1 MWNAVT
7 YGDISIS
14 LLYDIDHYSCSLIT
28 YVFRLFNML
37 IKGNSLIL
45 YCFSCQNGCVSS
57 ICAYVW
63 LFKILCVLFIYICCM
78 LYVCLCIKY
87 ICGYV
92 WLDDFKLLCA
102 FLCVL
107 YVVCMLC
114 HVCVVQCIV
123 EFKSSLELCVML
135 VVHAST
141 LNKTYLFIYLFTLES

>member
-1 MWNAVT
+1 MFV
-7 YGDISIS
+7 Y
-14 LLYDIDHYSCSLIT
+14 
-28 YVFRLFNML
+28 
-37 IKGNSLIL
+37 
-45 YCFSCQNGCVSS
+45 QVSS
-57 ICAYVW
+57 
-63 LFKILCVLFIYICCM
+63 
-78 LYVCLCIKY
+78 IKY

-102 FLCVL
+102 FLYVL